1 MAYTKT
7 ESKNWFTRLKESVSG
22 VLVGIILIA
31 AGTWL
36 LWWNEEDTFKTAGA
50 IGEAE
55 LVTQEVADISHIDS
69 ALEGKVIHAV
79 GFADTKDVVKDS
91 LFGIEASA
99 INIERSAEFYQ
110 WEEHTHTETRKK
122 LGGGEE
128 TVTTYSYSKE
138 WVSEPIDSG
147 KFEDSSYRNSNTVL
161 ANVKSEE
168 FWAQNVTFGA
178 YKLPDFLTRKIGGAV
193 PITLEKVNT
202 ESLSSAINSP
212 MHDKLMLIHVQGSTV
227 YIGKNPSSPEIGDVR
242 VTFTKTPQA
251 DVSIVAQVIRD
262 TFEPFTASNGYT
274 FSRLE
279 MGKVGSAKMFED
291 ARSEN
296 NLMAWIFRAVG
307 AVVIMLGLSL
317 VMKPLSVVA
326 DVIPILGT
334 IVGTGTGFV
343 AFVIGLAWSL
353 VVIAVAWVR
362 FRPIIAGGLLAV
374 AAVLLGLSYMRGK
387 KKAQA

>member
-79 GFADTKDVVKDS
+79 GFADTKDVVRDS

-99 INIERSAEFYQ
+99 INIERQAEFYQ
-110 WEEHTHTETRKK
+110 WEEHAHTETSKK

-147 KFEDSSYRNSNTVL
+147 KFEDYSYRNSNTVL
-161 ANVKSEE
+161 ANVKSEA

-193 PITLEKVNT
+193 PLTLEKVNT

-296 NLMAWIFRAVG
+296 NLMAWIFRAIG

-317 VMKPLSVVA
+317 VMKPLSVFA

-362 FRPIIAGGLLAV
+362 FRPIIAGGLIAV